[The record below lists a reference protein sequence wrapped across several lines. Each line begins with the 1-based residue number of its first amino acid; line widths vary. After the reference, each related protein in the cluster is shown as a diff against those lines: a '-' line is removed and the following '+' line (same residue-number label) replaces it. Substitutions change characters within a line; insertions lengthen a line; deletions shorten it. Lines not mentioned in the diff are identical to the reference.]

1 MLKLLILLSFFLS
14 CTSNN
19 LSKNHIRKAEV
30 NFYGGVASKKKW
42 SQPLEFRRA
51 GFYKELL
58 LMYDVLITKIDKTS
72 PFMNWFSL
80 GEAQL
85 VEACPSF
92 FIVLDYSYQTPIV
105 PILIRRTEFK
115 NQMIDQGFEDMIVY
129 QFSQNIKLHPDFT
142 RLNFHQ
148 YYVTGYCHQ
157 DPTVREIHIDLPG
170 FSQTRI

>member
-1 MLKLLILLSFFLS
+1 MYKLIILSILFLS

-19 LSKNHIRKAEV
+19 LSKNHVRRAEV
-30 NFYGGVASKKKW
+30 NFYGGVAGKDQW
-42 SQPLEFRRA
+42 GEPLEFRRA

-58 LMYDVLITKIDKTS
+58 LMYDVLITKVDKNS
-72 PFMNWFSL
+72 PFMKWFSP

-85 VEACPSF
+85 VDGCPSF

-157 DPTVREIHIDLPG
+157 DPAVKKIDINLPG
-170 FSQTRI
+170 FPHTRI